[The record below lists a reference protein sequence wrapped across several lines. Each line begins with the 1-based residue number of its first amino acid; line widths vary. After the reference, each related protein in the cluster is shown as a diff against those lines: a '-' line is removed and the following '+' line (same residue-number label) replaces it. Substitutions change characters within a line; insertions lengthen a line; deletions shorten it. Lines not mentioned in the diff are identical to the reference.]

1 MKKIKLEKPTSG
13 SQLVLQTLKEL
24 GVEIIFGYP
33 GGAMLPLYDAIHNF
47 EGIQH
52 ILARH
57 EQGAT
62 HEAEGYAKSSGKVG
76 IVVVTSGPGA
86 TNAVTGIADAYL
98 DSVPLLVFT
107 GQVGRQSIGKDAFQE
122 ADTVGITAPITKY
135 NYQIRETA
143 DIPRIVTEAYYLA
156 RTGRPGPVEI
166 DLPKDVSTLE
176 VTEINDPS
184 LNLPHYHESEKATDE
199 QLQELLT
206 ELSVSKKPVIIAGG
220 GINYSGSVDIF
231 RAFVEKYQ
239 IPVVSTLLGL
249 GTLPISH
256 ELQLGMAGMHGSYAA
271 NMALVEADYI
281 INLGSRF
288 DDRVVSNPAKFAKN
302 AVVAHIDI
310 DAAELGKIVKTDIPI
325 LSDLKAALS
334 RLLQLNNVKTDF
346 NDWIKTVIENKEKAP
361 FTYEP
366 QNHDIRPQETI
377 KLIGE
382 YTQGDAIIVTD
393 VGQHQMWVA
402 QYYPYKNARQLITS
416 GGMGTMGFGIPAAI
430 GAKLAQP
437 NKNVIV
443 FVGDGG
449 FQMTNQELALLNGYG
464 IAIKVVLINNHS
476 LGMVRQW
483 QESFYEERR
492 SQSVFDVEPNFQL
505 LAEAYGI
512 KHVKLDNPKTLADDL
527 KIITEDEPMLIE
539 VLISKSEHVLPMIPA
554 GLHNDEMIGLHFTD
568 ENEEVDNA

>member
-76 IVVVTSGPGA
+76 VVVVTSGPGA

-206 ELSVSKKPVIIAGG
+206 ELSVSKKPVVIAGG

-334 RLLQLNNVKTDF
+334 RLLQLNKVKTDF

-464 IAIKVVLINNHS
+464 IAIQVVLINNHS